1 MRMNKSVQKISLLPG
16 PDLEEENTGFVG
28 FTRVFERYLALF
40 VVDELNL
47 VFFEAMLAALAL
59 E

>member
-1 MRMNKSVQKISLLPG
+1 MGHHYMVVFLLFA
-16 PDLEEENTGFVG
+16 LVVLENTSFVG

-40 VVDELNL
+40 VFDELNL
-47 VFFEAMLAALAL
+47 VFFEAMFAALAL